1 MTLLNIVKKYKK
13 KQKQTSWSKQSG
25 ITWSVAVGCFVMLLK
40 KLLINNLFNNIYI
53 KVFKNLT
60 LK

>member
-1 MTLLNIVKKYKK
+1 MTLLNIVKKNKK
-13 KQKQTSWSKQSG
+13 KKQTSWSKQSG
-25 ITWSVAVGCFVMLLK
+25 ITWSVAVRCFVMLLK